1 MRKINIFAV
10 ITIVILTL
18 VMVFPHEMVSPG
30 ELYQAHNE
38 LQNDCLACHKPFA
51 GTPNE
56 NCISCHKINEIDKKN
71 TVQFH
76 QKMQNQSCITCH
88 SDHKGLNIKLALNKF
103 EHRLLNENDRNAC
116 VSCHAQ
122 PKNQLHNQVT
132 TSCVSCHTTTNWK
145 TIANFNHDLVNAK
158 SRNNC
163 VSCHQVPKD
172 NFHNKTSNN
181 CLSCHSLT
189 KWKPSTFNHDKYF
202 ILDKD
207 HNTNCATCHQTTD
220 FKTYTCYGCHEH
232 TLSNIRSEHLEEG
245 ISNFT
250 NCTKCHKSANKHDIQ
265 TDGKEALN
273 YITKDSNKKERENDD
288 H

>member
-132 TSCVSCHTTTNWK
+132 TSCVSCHTTT
-145 TIANFNHDLVNAK
+145 
-158 SRNNC
+158 
-163 VSCHQVPKD
+163 
-172 NFHNKTSNN
+172 
-181 CLSCHSLT
+181 

-220 FKTYTCYGCHEH
+220 YKTYTCYGCHEH

-250 NCTKCHKSANKHDIQ
+250 NCTKCHKSANEHDIQ
-265 TDGKEALN
+265 MDGKEALN
-273 YITKDSNKKERENDD
+273 YITRDSNKKENKNDD